1 MWILLIFIYLFI
13 LDLLATYTILVNQ
26 FVLFDS
32 YNNFIIIVKLVK
44 LEDI

>member
-13 LDLLATYTILVNQ
+13 LDLLATYTIPVNQ